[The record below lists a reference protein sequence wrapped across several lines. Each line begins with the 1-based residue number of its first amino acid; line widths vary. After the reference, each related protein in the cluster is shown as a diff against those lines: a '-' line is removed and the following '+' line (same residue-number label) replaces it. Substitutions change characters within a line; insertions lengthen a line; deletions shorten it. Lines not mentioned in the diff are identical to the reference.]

1 MKNKTILSLMAI
13 FLVLGSAAFA
23 YAQEVNYD
31 GFGLQFADDD
41 FKVNQT
47 NNTSVVLQNEE
58 EQIIITSEIT
68 GNDSV
73 NSFLGNQGFN
83 LTESTHVETKIS
95 STQSASF
102 GYELNKYVKN
112 HGAAS
117 AFFLNKNDKNYTVIV
132 MDNDVDADDDFD
144 TSDAMDVA
152 NDIVK
157 SIMLA

>member
-31 GFGLQFADDD
+31 GFDLQFADDD

-47 NNTSVVLQNEE
+47 NNTSVVLRNGG

-73 NSFLGNQGFN
+73 NSFLSAQGFN
-83 LTESTHVETKIS
+83 FTQSTHVETKVS
-95 STQSASF
+95 STQSGSF
-102 GYELNKYVKN
+102 EYELNEYAKDK
-112 HGAAS
+112 GAAS

-152 NDIVK
+152 KDIVK